1 MHVTYYNMDH
11 RIKEQDELL
20 RLERVRT
27 QQLQDLLRHVL
38 KKNHQQQLI
47 KPPMK
52 KKRLP
57 SYFINQQRQKN
68 IKKKRERTQ
77 RMDQQQKIH
86 YHLKF

>member
-11 RIKEQDELL
+11 RIKKQDELL

-47 KPPMK
+47 KSPMK

-57 SYFINQQRQKN
+57 SYFINQRRQKN

-77 RMDQQQKIH
+77 RMDQQQKIP